1 MTTFHKKRFCSFS
14 RGICTELRE
23 SNTGQAETHLFYLY
37 YIYYITSGLNVKVH
51 HSRLK
56 HCNHKMA
63 PNLT

>member
-1 MTTFHKKRFCSFS
+1 MATFHMKDFALSAEAS
-14 RGICTELRE
+14 VTGLWE
-23 SNTGQAETHLFYLY
+23 SNTGQAETHLFYLC
-37 YIYYITSGLNVKVH
+37 YIYCITSGLNVKAH